1 MKAWVVDE
9 YSEQARF
16 RQMDVDKPEVKPGHV
31 LIEVRASSLNP
42 IDHKI
47 MTGAVP
53 VGPQLP
59 AILHM
64 DVSGIVAAVGDGVGT
79 FKPGDEVY
87 ACAGGLKGSA
97 GQLDG
102 ALADFML
109 ADADLV
115 ARKPESLDFG
125 EAAAL
130 PLVAITAWEALID
143 QAAITAEDFV
153 LVHGGTGG
161 VGHLGVQLAASRG
174 CRVAT
179 TISGQEK
186 ARIAKDLGA
195 DEAIDYTLEQVEAYV
210 QRLTEGRG
218 FPVVFDTVGGDNLD
232 RSFEAAA
239 IKGRVASTI
248 GRNTHDLSP
257 MHSKA
262 LSLHLV
268 FMALPLLTGEGRAH
282 HGDILRE
289 LSTLVDA
296 GKVRPLLHEKRFS
309 FDQANEAH
317 ALFASGD
324 YVGKIVLEHG

>member
-9 YSEQARF
+9 YSDQARF
-16 RQMDVDKPEVKPGHV
+16 RRTEVDKPELTPGHV
-31 LIEVRASSLNP
+31 LIEVKATSLNP

-47 MTGAVP
+47 LTGAVP
-53 VGPQLP
+53 VGPDLP
-59 AILHM
+59 GILHI
-64 DVSGIVAAVGDGVGT
+64 DVSGIVTAVGDGVGN

-87 ACAGGLKGSA
+87 GCAGGLKGSA
-97 GQLDG
+97 GSLDG
-102 ALADFML
+102 ALADVML
-109 ADADLV
+109 ADADLI
-115 ARKPESLDFG
+115 ALKPKSLDFG

-143 QAAITAEDFV
+143 QAAVTADDTV

-179 TISGQEK
+179 TVSSKEK
-186 ARIAKDLGA
+186 ADIAKRLGA
-195 DEAIDYTLEQVEAYV
+195 DEVIDYTLEQVEAYV

-218 FPVVFDTVGGDNLD
+218 FSVVFDTIGGDNLD

-239 IKGRVASTI
+239 IKGRLAGTI

-289 LSTLVDA
+289 LSALVDA
-296 GKVRPLLHEKRFS
+296 GKVKPLVHSKRFS

-317 ALFASGD
+317 SLFVSGD
-324 YVGKIVLEHG
+324 YIGKIVLEHD

>member
-16 RQMDVDKPEVKPGHV
+16 RKAEVDKPEIRPGHV
-31 LIEVRASSLNP
+31 LIEVRATSLNP

-47 MTGAVP
+47 LTGAVP
-53 VGPQLP
+53 VGPSLP

-64 DVSGIVAAVGDGVGT
+64 DVSGVIAAVGDGVGN

-87 ACAGGLKGSA
+87 GCAGGLKGSA

-109 ADADLV
+109 ADAALI
-115 ARKPESLDFG
+115 AQKPKSLDFG

-143 QAAITAEDFV
+143 QAAITADDLV

-161 VGHLGVQLAASRG
+161 VGHLGIQLASSRG
-174 CRVAT
+174 CKVAT
-179 TISGQEK
+179 TVSSKEK
-186 ARIAKDLGA
+186 GEIARRLGA
-195 DEAIDYTLEQVEAYV
+195 HEIIDYTLEQVEDYV
-210 QRLTEGRG
+210 QRLTGGRG
-218 FPVVFDTVGGDNLD
+218 FPVIFDTIGGDNLD

-289 LSTLVDA
+289 LATLVDA
-296 GKVRPLLHEKRFS
+296 GKVKPLLHNKRFS

-317 ALFASGD
+317 ALFAKDD
-324 YVGKIVLEHG
+324 YVGKIVLEHR